1 MTEKNKKKGVVLA
14 EVLVSVF
21 ILSVILVVLVSA
33 NNFYIKSSSS
43 NILSAQAAYLS
54 EEGIEATHTIIDRSW
69 ADFSA
74 LSTST
79 PYYLYFSP
87 DSLWNFVESSST
99 ATQTGIFTRKIKIY
113 PVIRDIDHRIV
124 NSGGTEDPNTRKI
137 VSEISWFFGKQS
149 KTKSLTSY
157 FTNLEN

>member
-1 MTEKNKKKGVVLA
+1 MAEKSKKKGVVLA

-21 ILSVILVVLVSA
+21 ILSIILVVLVSA
-33 NNFYIKSSSS
+33 NNFYLKSSSS
-43 NILSAQAAYLS
+43 NVLSVQAAYLS
-54 EEGIEATHTIIDRSW
+54 EEGVEATHTIIDRSW

-87 DSLWNFVESSST
+87 DSSWNFVESSTT

-113 PVIRDIDHRIV
+113 PVMRDIDHRIV
-124 NSGGTEDPNTRKI
+124 NSGGTEDTNTRKV
-137 VSEISWFFGKQS
+137 VSEISWLLGEQL
-149 KTKSLTSY
+149 KTKSLVSY
-157 FTNLEN
+157 FTNLGD

>member
-1 MTEKNKKKGVVLA
+1 MIEKNKKKGAVLA

-33 NNFYIKSSSS
+33 NNFYIKSSSL
-43 NILSAQAAYLS
+43 NVLSAQAAYLS

-69 ADFSA
+69 IDFSI

-87 DSLWNFVESSST
+87 DSLWNFVESST
-99 ATQTGIFTRKIKIY
+99 AATQTGIFTRKIKIY
-113 PVIRDIDHRIV
+113 PVMRDIDHRIV
-124 NSGGTEDPNTRKI
+124 NSGGTEDPNTRKV
-137 VSEISWFFGKQS
+137 VSEISWFFGGQS
-149 KTKSLTSY
+149 KTKFLTSY
-157 FTNLEN
+157 FTNLGN